1 MATTRKKKKLH
12 YLNNKEFEATIK
24 NYLEDPETHEDDLVQ
39 KMDLLITNIIHTFKF
54 KIDSDDAKQECFV
67 LAFKVLKNFNPEQ
80 GSAFNYFTTVF
91 VNNLKLLYTKNKKY
105 MEKIQKYQAIKEID
119 RQPNQRN

>member
-91 VNNLKLLYTKNKKY
+91 VNNLN
-105 MEKIQKYQAIKEID
+105 QAIKEID